1 MKEIREAKTAGFCFG
16 VRRSVEMAE
25 KLLQEHGRVLSY
37 GQLIHND
44 DVVRSLQAQGL
55 EVIHGDEE
63 VRPGDKVILRA
74 HGVSEK
80 TVRALEAAGAEVF
93 DATCPKVKLIHKTVH
108 EASEEGQFVLVIGM
122 RNHPEVEAICG
133 WCTECAVLENEDEAR
148 RWLEENPEFSAKPNF
163 IAFLMTSTTSFTR
176 RILSHVRSSCSLPDM
191 LMVTKILASGP
202 STTVL
207 SLTMLIFSSL
217 ILSRT
222 SISRPFLSMATTT
235 S

>member
-74 HGVSEK
+74 IGG
-80 TVRALEAAGAEVF
+80 GAV
-93 DATCPKVKLIHKTVH
+93 CPGDRH
-108 EASEEGQFVLVIGM
+108 A
-122 RNHPEVEAICG
+122 
-133 WCTECAVLENEDEAR
+133 
-148 RWLEENPEFSAKPNF
+148 
-163 IAFLMTSTTSFTR
+163 
-176 RILSHVRSSCSLPDM
+176 
-191 LMVTKILASGP
+191 
-202 STTVL
+202 
-207 SLTMLIFSSL
+207 
-217 ILSRT
+217 
-222 SISRPFLSMATTT
+222 
-235 S
+235 